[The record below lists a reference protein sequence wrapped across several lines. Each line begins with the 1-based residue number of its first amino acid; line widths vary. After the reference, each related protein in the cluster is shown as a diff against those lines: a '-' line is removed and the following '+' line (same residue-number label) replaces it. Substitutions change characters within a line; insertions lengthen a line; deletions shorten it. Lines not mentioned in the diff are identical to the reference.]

1 MIINEARRFNF
12 GFASNLVLMLWCV
25 CGGFLLH
32 MLESNYL
39 TMLLK
44 PTYGKPV
51 DSKQDIIDRGLNL
64 IMEWCMDDVFNAS
77 ANMLCA
83 DVRILL

>member
-1 MIINEARRFNF
+1 
-12 GFASNLVLMLWCV
+12 
-25 CGGFLLH
+25 

-39 TMLLK
+39 TMLVK
-44 PTYGKPV
+44 PTFGKPV

>member
-1 MIINEARRFNF
+1 
-12 GFASNLVLMLWCV
+12 
-25 CGGFLLH
+25 

-51 DSKQDIIDRGLNL
+51 DSKQDILDRGLNV
-64 IMEWCMDDVFNAS
+64 IQEWCTWDDGDLDEYEQLF
-77 ANMLCA
+77 LCA
-83 DVRILL
+83 DVIIFFIVKGLIINSNLRRGKYIIV